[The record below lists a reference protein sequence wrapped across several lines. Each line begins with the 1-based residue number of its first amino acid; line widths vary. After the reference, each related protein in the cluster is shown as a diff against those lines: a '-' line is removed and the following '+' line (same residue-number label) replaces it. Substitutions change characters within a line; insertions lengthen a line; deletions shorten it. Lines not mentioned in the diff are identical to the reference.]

1 MKIYDFD
8 GSKNICGARVKAARK
23 KLGLSQEQLA
33 ARLQVSGVVIE
44 RNSISRIESGARF
57 VADYELLVLSKVLN
71 VSPSYLLGIE

>member
-44 RNSISRIESGARF
+44 RNSISRIESGTRF
-57 VADYELLVLSKVLN
+57 VADYELLILSNVLD

>member
-71 VSPSYLLGIE
+71 ASPSYLLGIE

>member
-8 GSKNICGARVKAARK
+8 GKKNICSKRVKEARK
-23 KLGLSQEQLA
+23 RLGLSQDELA

-57 VADYELLVLSKVLN
+57 VADYELLALSKILN
-71 VSPSYLLGIE
+71 VTPGYLLGSE